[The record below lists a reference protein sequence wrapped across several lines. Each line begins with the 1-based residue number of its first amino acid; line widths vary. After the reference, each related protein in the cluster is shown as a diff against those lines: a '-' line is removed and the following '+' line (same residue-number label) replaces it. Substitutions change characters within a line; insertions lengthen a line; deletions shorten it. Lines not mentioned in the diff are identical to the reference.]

1 MPTTP
6 HYSLKRIALAV
17 TLAAAGT
24 SSALAQTTAEAGE
37 PKPLWEFG
45 VGGVAAGSPAYPGA
59 ATRTGKVIALPFVI
73 YRGEFIRSEQSNVGL
88 RALKTPRYELD
99 LGFAASIG
107 SSAKDVPARAG
118 MRDIGTLVEFGP
130 RLKVN
135 VGDVSKGPTGVW
147 VELPV
152 RGVFDVSNGFANRGL
167 SFEPQL
173 SFDVPLPG
181 GWKGGASVSAIFGSQ
196 KLNDTFYSV
205 SAAEATTLRPAYT
218 AQSGLLA
225 LRSTFAASKKVTPDL
240 RVLGFVRLDSVSGG
254 ANSASSLIQKNT
266 GASVGVGLAYTFG
279 RSQRTG
285 AE

>member
-1 MPTTP
+1 MTTFP
-6 HYSLKRIALAV
+6 HYSLKRMALAV
-17 TLAAAGT
+17 ALVAAGIGN
-24 SSALAQTTAEAGE
+24 ALAQTATEAGE
-37 PKPLWEFG
+37 AKPLWEFG
-45 VGGVAAGSPAYPGA
+45 AGALAASSPAYPGA
-59 ATRTGKVIALPFVI
+59 ATRTGKFIALPFVL
-73 YRGEFIRSEQSNVGL
+73 YRGEYVRSEQSNVGL
-88 RALKTPRYELD
+88 RAIKTPRYELD
-99 LGFAASIG
+99 VGFAASIG

-135 VGDVSKGPTGVW
+135 LGDVSKGPSGVW

-152 RGVFDVSNGFANRGL
+152 RGVFDVSHGFANRGV

-181 GWKGGASVSAIFGSQ
+181 GWKGGASVSGIFGSQ

-205 SAAEATTLRPAYT
+205 SAAQATALRPAYT

-225 LRSTFAASKKVTPDL
+225 LRSTLAASKKITPDL
-240 RVLGFVRLDSVSGG
+240 RMVGFVRLESVAGG
-254 ANSASSLIQKNT
+254 ANSASSLIQKTN